1 KAVAWDRLILA
12 TGAVPV
18 LPPIPGIGLE
28 GVCTFRDRGDVGLM
42 IWASEQHRRAV
53 VIGGGVLGLEAAWG
67 LKQRGMDVSVVH
79 LMPALMDRQLDDI
92 AAGLLRQDLDGRGI
106 ASITGTQ
113 AVAILG
119 DGRVSGVLLSDGSE
133 LDADLV
139 VVTVGIRPE
148 TALARSAGL
157 DVGRGILVA
166 DDMRTSHPDIY
177 AVGECVE
184 HDGQCFGLVAPL
196 WDMARV
202 CADHLAGVPEKRRF
216 VPPVVSTS
224 LKIPGIGIFSAGRIA
239 AANDGEREL
248 VHHDPEKRVYRKLVL
263 CGGKVVGAVLY
274 SDLGGSGHFLEW
286 MRAGT
291 DLGDD
296 CHRCGF
302 LETREDPDGIC
313 MEDHAVVCH
322 CHGVTKGAIVA
333 AVRTKGCTRAGTG
346 CGQCRV
352 LTARILAHA
361 TGKGDEA
368 VAKAARQTASMRM
381 GFRVWHHANAVLMAV
396 LLLTGLSLHFPNT
409 PVALIDFGWSH
420 RLHEWSGFALCAA
433 YAGFLGLCLIFGRR
447 LRADAEGMTMMAS
460 LPLIVLSGLAFLWPS
475 VLPDRV
481 WGISGLVPVAV
492 GHSLLTVLILM
503 FLIHH
508 LSHAP
513 WTWWRKR
520 KLRAVN
526 L

>member
-1 KAVAWDRLILA
+1 
-12 TGAVPV
+12 
-18 LPPIPGIGLE
+18 
-28 GVCTFRDRGDVGLM
+28 M
-42 IWASEQHRRAV
+42 
-53 VIGGGVLGLEAAWG
+53 
-67 LKQRGMDVSVVH
+67 
-79 LMPALMDRQLDDI
+79 
-92 AAGLLRQDLDGRGI
+92 
-106 ASITGTQ
+106 
-113 AVAILG
+113 
-119 DGRVSGVLLSDGSE
+119 
-133 LDADLV
+133 
-139 VVTVGIRPE
+139 
-148 TALARSAGL
+148 
-157 DVGRGILVA
+157 VA

-274 SDLGGSGHFLEW
+274 SDLGGSGRFLEW

-352 LTARILAHA
+352 LTARILAQRRVRA
-361 TGKGDEA
+361 MKRWPRRP
-368 VAKAARQTASMRM
+368 ARPPACAWASAS
-381 GFRVWHHANAVLMAV
+381 GI
-396 LLLTGLSLHFPNT
+396 T
-409 PVALIDFGWSH
+409 PT
-420 RLHEWSGFALCAA
+420 RC
-433 YAGFLGLCLIFGRR
+433 
-447 LRADAEGMTMMAS
+447 
-460 LPLIVLSGLAFLWPS
+460 
-475 VLPDRV
+475 
-481 WGISGLVPVAV
+481 
-492 GHSLLTVLILM
+492 
-503 FLIHH
+503 
-508 LSHAP
+508 
-513 WTWWRKR
+513 
-520 KLRAVN
+520 
-526 L
+526 